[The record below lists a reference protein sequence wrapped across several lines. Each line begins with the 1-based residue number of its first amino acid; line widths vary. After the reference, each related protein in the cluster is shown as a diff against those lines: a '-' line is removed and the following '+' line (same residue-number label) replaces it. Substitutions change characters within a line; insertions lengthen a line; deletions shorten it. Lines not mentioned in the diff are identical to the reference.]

1 MQVFNTDF
9 GHCIIDTIMGSHIV
23 KNENLCFSKVTNF
36 RMKGNKHKKN
46 NIVSQR
52 NKCRVH
58 FLFNHSLKYPID
70 ICPTELRKFESK
82 VPRQVKSHC
91 CHFTAFHFLVT
102 LASTNVLH
110 TYIIFIK
117 TRVHTLMCAH
127 TYVHMRVQRC
137 TGTRAHKHRHMKESF
152 KKAKKFNSGVLRN

>member
-52 NKCRVH
+52 NKCRLH

-82 VPRQVKSHC
+82 VPGQVKSHC

-102 LASTNVLH
+102 LAPTNVLH
-110 TYIIFIK
+110 TYIIFYQNSC
-117 TRVHTLMCAH
+117 TYTHVHTHMYTCVYRGAQAH
-127 TYVHMRVQRC
+127 MHI
-137 TGTRAHKHRHMKESF
+137 SIDI
-152 KKAKKFNSGVLRN
+152 